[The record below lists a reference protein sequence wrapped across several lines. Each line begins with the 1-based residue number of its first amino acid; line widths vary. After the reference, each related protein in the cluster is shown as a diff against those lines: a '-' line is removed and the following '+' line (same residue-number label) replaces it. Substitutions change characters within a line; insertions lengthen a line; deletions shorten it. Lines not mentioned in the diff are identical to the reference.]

1 MVHGARAPRASAVR
15 TPCGDQCG
23 CTHTLAAR
31 EHTRHYDRNAEKASA
46 SLRNCMHD
54 IATTEKK
61 ANITPLIASSM
72 LCRVTSFVL
81 KRMAGMATVPVK
93 KKPARRGEVGH

>member
-1 MVHGARAPRASAVR
+1 M
-15 TPCGDQCG
+15 QCG
-23 CTHTLAAR
+23 CTRTLAAR

-72 LCRVTSFVL
+72 LCSVTSLVL

-93 KKPARRGEVGH
+93 KKPAQRGEVEH